1 MTEPIR
7 GSRPTETAVG
17 RDHGFLAA
25 LWRLPQLGLQQRCC
39 LGWDPPG
46 EGPKARLRFY
56 PEPVAKAL
64 TSRSASERSWG
75 PESQADKPQRRPRKN
90 SQPGQTG
97 ELLPIKE
104 VK

>member
-25 LWRLPQLGLQQRCC
+25 LWRLPQLGLQQRRC

-46 EGPKARLRFY
+46 EGPRGFG
-56 PEPVAKAL
+56 
-64 TSRSASERSWG
+64 SASTPNGS
-75 PESQADKPQRRPRKN
+75 PKH
-90 SQPGQTG
+90 
-97 ELLPIKE
+97 
-104 VK
+104 